1 METRGEQRRN
11 KRTHA
16 MVAGALVLAT
26 VLIGAVARGKGNG
39 GIPPVQSPR
48 TNAPVQ
54 FSAPTS
60 GSVKFSGT
68 LDRTAVL
75 RGTDGLTRMELVIT
89 GEEQPMEQ
97 PARAPTDLLV
107 ILDRSGSM
115 AGEKL
120 AQARAAIRELVAQ
133 LGPQDRFGLVT
144 YSNDATLV
152 IPLTTADAAARDRWI
167 AAVGA
172 IEADGGT
179 NMSSGL
185 DLGLDTIEHARG
197 TGHVPRAI
205 LLSDGLANQGD
216 ASHDG
221 LMRRAARAAHD
232 EYMLTTVG
240 VGTDFNE
247 YLMTALADAGTGN
260 YYYLKAGDDLASVFA
275 REFGAARATV
285 ASGLAVRIEPADGV
299 RVLDAAGYPLERAAN
314 AVVFRPGALFAGQAR
329 RIWVTLAVPADAAR
343 DVELG
348 RFTLSY
354 VAGGERATL
363 AFTNVPH
370 VTCVQR
376 EDDFFAGVDVSSWTR
391 SVLVDGYNAMQQQ
404 VAQEVKAGRP
414 AAALTAIQRF
424 RADTTAMNAHVQ
436 SAPVAAQLKLADKLE
451 ADVGA
456 AFVGDNQPAKQ
467 NELSKTRSAVALD
480 ERRAG
485 SKQ

>member
-1 METRGEQRRN
+1 MDMRGEQSRN
-11 KRTHA
+11 GRTRA
-16 MVAGALVLAT
+16 LVAGALILAT
-26 VLIGAVARGKGNG
+26 VLLGAVARGKGSG
-39 GIPPVQSPR
+39 GVLQPLR
-48 TNAPVQ
+48 TKAVQ
-54 FSAPTS
+54 FAAPTS

-68 LDRTAVL
+68 LDRAAVL
-75 RGTDGLTRMELVIT
+75 RGTDGVARMELVIT
-89 GEEQPMEQ
+89 GDTQPIEQ
-97 PARAPTDLLV
+97 PARVPTDLLV

-115 AGEKL
+115 SGEKL

-152 IPLTTADAAARDRWI
+152 IPLTTADASARSRWV
-167 AAVGA
+167 AAVAA

-185 DLGLDTIEHARG
+185 DLGLDTLEHARSA
-197 TGHVPRAI
+197 GHVARAI

-216 ASHDG
+216 ASRDG
-221 LMRRAARAAHD
+221 LLRRAARAAHG

-240 VGTDFNE
+240 VGADFNE

-260 YYYLKAGDDLASVFA
+260 YYYLRAGDDLASVFA

-285 ASGLAVRIEPADGV
+285 ASGLAVRIEPANGV
-299 RVLDAAGYPLERAAN
+299 RVLDAAGYPLEQAADG
-314 AVVFRPGALFAGQAR
+314 VVFRPGALFAGQER
-329 RIWVTLAVPADAAR
+329 RVWVTLAVPSDTVR

-354 VAGGERATL
+354 VVGGERTTL
-363 AFTNVPH
+363 AFTNAPTVS
-370 VTCVQR
+370 CVQN
-376 EDDFFAGVDVSSWTR
+376 EDDFFAGIDVSSWTR

-404 VAQEVKAGRP
+404 VAEAVKSGRRDE
-414 AAALTAIQRF
+414 ALKAIGQF
-424 RADTTAMNAHVQ
+424 RAATTAMNARVQ
-436 SAPVAAQLKLADKLE
+436 SAPVAAQLKAVDKLE
-451 ADVGA
+451 AEVGG

-467 NELSKTRSAVALD
+467 NELSKARSAAALD